1 MMGNVGRREFVQGV
15 GLVVGALA
23 ATADYPPALSQLT
36 TNVGSKPMT
45 MRSSLSPL
53 TRRTSKV
60 SQYSLLLAVAA
71 LVVLVASADPLWGQ
85 QTSVNPSASA
95 SEKPFLVEWVY
106 KVKWGHADEFWQV
119 FKKYQIPV
127 LNRQKELGYVI
138 SYTVYRPGY
147 HTGEDTRWEY
157 RIVVA
162 YKNLASSRYGRE
174 VTKQLFP
181 DQATLNREENRRWE
195 LTEAHYD
202 LPIRII
208 DPNGDGEE

>member
-1 MMGNVGRREFVQGV
+1 MRISSEYSGR
-15 GLVVGALA
+15 
-23 ATADYPPALSQLT
+23 
-36 TNVGSKPMT
+36 
-45 MRSSLSPL
+45 
-53 TRRTSKV
+53 TRRRSLTSISENRQLPRRSEPGIIAAETSELGGFQMNQPKNAPH
-60 SQYSLLLAVAA
+60 YSLLIAVAA
-71 LVVLVASADPLWGQ
+71 LVVLVASPGHLWGQ

-106 KVKWGHADEFWQV
+106 KVKWGHADEFWKI

-181 DQATLNREENRRWE
+181 DQATLNREDNRRWE

>member
-1 MMGNVGRREFVQGV
+1 MNQPKN
-15 GLVVGALA
+15 A
-23 ATADYPPALSQLT
+23 PH
-36 TNVGSKPMT
+36 
-45 MRSSLSPL
+45 
-53 TRRTSKV
+53 
-60 SQYSLLLAVAA
+60 YSLLLAVAA
-71 LVVLVASADPLWGQ
+71 LVVLVASADHLWGQ

-106 KVKWGHADEFWQV
+106 KVKWGHDGEFWQI

-138 SYTVYRPGY
+138 SYTVYRPNY

-181 DQATLNREENRRWE
+181 DQATLNREDNRRWE

>member
-1 MMGNVGRREFVQGV
+1 MTDGFERRDIIQGI
-15 GLVVGALA
+15 GLFAGAV
-23 ATADYPPALSQLT
+23 ATS
-36 TNVGSKPMT
+36 
-45 MRSSLSPL
+45 
-53 TRRTSKV
+53 TRRRGRGICFSLRQKH
-60 SQYSLLLAVAA
+60 QNLGGFQMNQPKNAPHYSLLLAVAA
-71 LVVLVASADPLWGQ
+71 LVVLVASADHLWGQ

-106 KVKWGHADEFWQV
+106 KVKWGHADEFWQI

-138 SYTVYRPGY
+138 SYTVYRPGF

-157 RIVVA
+157 RIVIA

-181 DQATLNREENRRWE
+181 DQATLNREDNRRWE